1 MMKDTSCSTRVLA
14 LRGMVAVAAAGLL
27 LQCGAFAD
35 AMQSEI
41 VRAPASRATYVTSGA
56 PWQEYSAQERM
67 VVGFIPNPAL
77 MQARGWVEFDLSALP
92 ADAVVEAAALG
103 MTRHGED
110 GPINPREMLVIDQG
124 RPASPPGARVTWD
137 RIGGGGDTAGPVVA
151 ILSPGVAGP
160 MRELTPLTTL
170 PELKTAIEQALRRE
184 PRRLYLLL
192 HSPEAEAQQERGH
205 YWRLGA
211 AGEFRPILMLQYASA
226 TLGEP

>member
-1 MMKDTSCSTRVLA
+1 
-14 LRGMVAVAAAGLL
+14 
-27 LQCGAFAD
+27 
-35 AMQSEI
+35 MQSEI

-226 TLGEP
+226 TVGEP

>member
-1 MMKDTSCSTRVLA
+1 MKNREYSAKRRVVRILWA
-14 LRGMVAVAAAGLL
+14 LGAMGLL
-27 LQCGAFAD
+27 LPCSVPAS
-35 AMQSEI
+35 AMRSEI

-103 MTRHGED
+103 MARHGDD
-110 GPINPREMLVIDQG
+110 GPINPRELLVIDQG
-124 RPASPPGARVTWD
+124 RPASLPGARVTWD
-137 RIGGGGDTAGPVVA
+137 RIGGGGNTAGPVVA
-151 ILSPGVAGP
+151 VLSPGLAGP
-160 MRELTPLTTL
+160 MRDLTPLTTL
-170 PELKTAIEQALRRE
+170 PELKTAIEQALRRD

-192 HSPEAEAQQERGH
+192 HSPEAEAQTERGH

-211 AGEFRPILMLQYASA
+211 AGDFRPILMLQYASA
-226 TLGEP
+226 STGEP